1 MARDT
6 GELIDETTDYGT
18 WADWLRIPRHT
29 FSTCTRTPDPAWR
42 SCRSLRRAVRASSQ
56 VHQAMR

>member
-18 WADWLRIPRHT
+18 WADWLGIPRHI
-29 FSTCTRTPDPAWR
+29 FST
-42 SCRSLRRAVRASSQ
+42 
-56 VHQAMR
+56 